1 MMNRIVSCLLVVLLC
16 AGALHAQSTTAPLTT
31 MILVRHA
38 EKATTPKSDDPELSQ
53 LGGQRAEKLAQLL
66 SQIPLVAAYSTPYK
80 RTISTALPAAKAH
93 NLSIQEYAAKPSTAF
108 LDTLIQKHVGGT
120 VLVVGH
126 SNTIPQLVNMLV
138 GKEAYKQFDDADY
151 DNVFIVTLS
160 KRGNAS
166 VTHLTLK
173 M

>member
-1 MMNRIVSCLLVVLLC
+1 MNRIAYCLLAVLLC
-16 AGALHAQSTTAPLTT
+16 AGALHAQSATTPLTT

-38 EKATTPKSDDPELSQ
+38 EKATTPKTDDPELSP

-66 SQIPLVAAYSTPYK
+66 NQTPLVAAYSTPYK
-80 RTISTALPAAKAH
+80 RTMNTALPTAKTH
-93 NLSIQEYAAKPSTAF
+93 NLSVQEYAAKPSAPF
-108 LDTLIQKHVGGT
+108 LDTLLQKHVGGT

-151 DNVFIVTLS
+151 DNVFIVTLT
-160 KRGNAS
+160 KRGSAS